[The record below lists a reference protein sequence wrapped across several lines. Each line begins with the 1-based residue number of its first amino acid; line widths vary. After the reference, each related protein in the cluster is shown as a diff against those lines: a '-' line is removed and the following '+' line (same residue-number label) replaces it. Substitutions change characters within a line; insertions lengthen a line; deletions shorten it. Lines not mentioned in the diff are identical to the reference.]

1 MELSKTLSTG
11 KISSQKK
18 DKNRLSVFFYVNA
31 TDSHKF
37 PPLVIGKSLNSHC
50 FKNINKSALPVI
62 YRANSKAWM
71 RSDIFIEWLYYL
83 DNWFHIT
90 NREIPILSDLSE
102 NKCNSSEEENLTN
115 VKLVYLPPNTT
126 SHLQPIDAGIIQSF
140 KAKYKQKFCR
150 YLIHQFDRGIN
161 REKNKLNVK
170 EAIDQIA
177 ESWNNVTE
185 ITIQN
190 CWKKTGILP
199 SNINED
205 DMDNIT
211 NDVDQE
217 SDFEEE
223 IEYLLNLLEIDDIC
237 DYLQEFDS
245 SIPTEDI
252 LTNEQII
259 NLVHSEENED
269 DSNTSDE
276 KIPIVLTQQAV
287 NSLQTFIKYFE
298 QQDDSAQYNTNDL
311 RTFQKYLHLTK
322 VKETNSRRQ
331 DTLDKF
337 LNN

>member
-1 MELSKTLSTG
+1 MENQNILLLIDNAGSHFNPKTLE
-11 KISSQKK
+11 
-18 DKNRLSVFFYVNA
+18 D
-31 TDSHKF
+31 
-37 PPLVIGKSLNSHC
+37 
-50 FKNINKSALPVI
+50 
-62 YRANSKAWM
+62 
-71 RSDIFIEWLYYL
+71 
-83 DNWFHIT
+83 IT
-90 NREIPILSDLSE
+90 NREIPISSDLSE
-102 NKCNSSEEENLTN
+102 NECNSSEEENVAESSKSAQNRKKNKSKKNKKKPDIKLTN

-126 SHLQPIDAGIIQSF
+126 SHLQPMDAGIIQSF
-140 KAKYKQKFCR
+140 KAKYKWEFCR
-150 YLIHQFDRGIN
+150 HLIHQFDRGID

-205 DMDNIT
+205 DMDNGT

-223 IEYLLNLLEIDDIC
+223 IEYLLNLPEIDDIC

-252 LTNEQII
+252 LTDEQII

-269 DSNTSDE
+269 DSDTSDE
-276 KIPIVLTQQAV
+276 EIPIVSTQQAV

-311 RTFQKYLHLTK
+311 RTFRKYLHLTK

>member
-1 MELSKTLSTG
+1 MILQEKGIEFAGSLGVEDKIKCGNGWSHFNPKTLE
-11 KISSQKK
+11 
-18 DKNRLSVFFYVNA
+18 D
-31 TDSHKF
+31 
-37 PPLVIGKSLNSHC
+37 
-50 FKNINKSALPVI
+50 
-62 YRANSKAWM
+62 
-71 RSDIFIEWLYYL
+71 
-83 DNWFHIT
+83 IT
-90 NREIPILSDLSE
+90 NREIPISSNLSE
-102 NKCNSSEEENLTN
+102 NKCNSSEEENVAESSKSAQNRIKNKSKKNKKKPDIKLTN
-115 VKLVYLPPNTT
+115 IKLCLPPNIT

-140 KAKYKQKFCR
+140 KAKYKRKFCR
-150 YLIHQFDRGIN
+150 YLIHQFDRGIDQ
-161 REKNKLNVK
+161 EKNKLNVK

-177 ESWNNVTE
+177 KSWNNVTE

-252 LTNEQII
+252 LTDEQII
-259 NLVHSEENED
+259 NLVHFEENED
-269 DSNTSDE
+269 DSDTSDE

-298 QQDDSAQYNTNDL
+298 QHDDSAQYNTNDL

-322 VKETNSRRQ
+322 VKETNSRR
-331 DTLDKF
+331 
-337 LNN
+337 